1 MRFISDSRINASGPP
16 EYSLFMPSDFSGM
29 LLYPAKLVVFS
40 GVSLI
45 IFDAPQL
52 GPDEPGI

>member
-1 MRFISDSRINASGPP
+1 
-16 EYSLFMPSDFSGM
+16 M
-29 LLYPAKLVVFS
+29 LLVYVLRLFWNAFYPAKLLVFS
-40 GVSLI
+40 GVNLI